1 MFVFKP
7 NVLRAHYI
15 HDITVYKIFR
25 DLFSLFILERPRHLF
40 ECERIL
46 FKLRIENDVDYL
58 SDLLH
63 FKFFV
68 YEIALLFAEGG
79 DSSSHGNNLK
89 RLRCCWLSVKI
100 ISTNN
105 KKR

>member
-79 DSSSHGNNLK
+79 DSSSRGNN
-89 RLRCCWLSVKI
+89 
-100 ISTNN
+100 
-105 KKR
+105 